1 MMSPSVAA
9 PAALPTRHPDEA
21 LLLAYA
27 AGSMPEPTALL
38 VATHLAYC
46 PHCRHAIQGLE
57 AVGGELLDE
66 TLPAELASDALER
79 VLGQLNGRDAVPV
92 ARPADHGD
100 PETPQPLRDYLG
112 GPLSR
117 VTWERL
123 IPGVRQAKLAGVP
136 PESRLGLLQI
146 KARAGIPW
154 HTHRGGEF
162 IVVLRGSFDDST
174 GHYDR
179 GDFAQADQELTHRP
193 VAGAGEDCICLTY
206 SEAPMRFTGPFGR
219 LLNPFVR

>member
-1 MMSPSVAA
+1 ES
-9 PAALPTRHPDEA
+9 

-46 PHCRHAIQGLE
+46 PHCRLANQGLE

-66 TLPAELASDALER
+66 TAPAELAGDALER
-79 VLGQLNGRDAVPV
+79 VLGQLNGRDPVP
-92 ARPADHGD
+92 APRQASDGAS
-100 PETPQPLRDYLG
+100 ETPQPLRDYLG
-112 GPLSR
+112 GRPLDR
-117 VTWERL
+117 VTWEWL

-146 KARAGIPW
+146 KASAGIPW

-162 IVVLRGSFDDST
+162 LVVLRGSFDD
-174 GHYDR
+174 
-179 GDFAQADQELTHRP
+179 
-193 VAGAGEDCICLTY
+193 
-206 SEAPMRFTGPFGR
+206 
-219 LLNPFVR
+219 